1 MNRRFGFSCGMET
14 LKSLISTKR
23 SSKLTFVNF
32 NLGRQ
37 PPPLQRFA
45 VAFVLFFYFPAGH
58 SYICM
63 YTHTYHVYIYMH
75 ICLYIH
81 EWITQNTH
89 KSDFCGFLVAD
100 SGAPG
105 WVDTISQKSPLYSF
119 CIGMLKKTKIAST
132 PTGWARQY
140 SKSSPIVNVIAS
152 WLLRFCTS
160 APTC

>member
-45 VAFVLFFYFPAGH
+45 VAFVLFFHFPAGH

-63 YTHTYHVYIYMH
+63 YTHTYVHIYIYIYVYMK
-75 ICLYIH
+75 
-81 EWITQNTH
+81 ESH
-89 KSDFCGFLVAD
+89 KIPINLTFVDF
-100 SGAPG
+100 
-105 WVDTISQKSPLYSF
+105 
-119 CIGMLKKTKIAST
+119 
-132 PTGWARQY
+132 
-140 SKSSPIVNVIAS
+140 
-152 WLLRFCTS
+152 
-160 APTC
+160 